1 MDARNENNDLFQDGI
16 DRTQEAN
23 WDPILGYR
31 MYFPNDENKDEELNE
46 ANSPIQKP
54 NTGDWGDDADY
65 EELRHKDNSIM
76 NIRTFRN
83 EETKTD

>member
-23 WDPILGYR
+23 WDPILGYH

-65 EELRHKDNSIM
+65 EELRHKDNSVM
-76 NIRTFRN
+76 NIQTFRN